1 MFKDS
6 LQQKE
11 QVSVALQCA
20 FCGKS
25 VRINE
30 SHYCNNIEV
39 KENEVICQENEKQ
52 TAILLPLL
60 ESVELCGIY

>member
-52 TAILLPLL
+52 TAQ
-60 ESVELCGIY
+60 S